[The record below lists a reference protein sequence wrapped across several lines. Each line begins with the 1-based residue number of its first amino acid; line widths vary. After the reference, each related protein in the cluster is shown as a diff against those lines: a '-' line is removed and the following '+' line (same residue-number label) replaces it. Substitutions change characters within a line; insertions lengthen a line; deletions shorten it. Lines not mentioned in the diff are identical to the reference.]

1 MRVQRHC
8 DTQAYVVR
16 VCVDTCRGTGHGR
29 AAGGEGWGL
38 ALVPAEVL
46 SLGYGEDDSEAAKA
60 EPGYHAAVYVH
71 IDFVPGS
78 PHVFRIIKTSP

>member
-1 MRVQRHC
+1 M
-8 DTQAYVVR
+8 
-16 VCVDTCRGTGHGR
+16 
-29 AAGGEGWGL
+29 
-38 ALVPAEVL
+38 PAEVL